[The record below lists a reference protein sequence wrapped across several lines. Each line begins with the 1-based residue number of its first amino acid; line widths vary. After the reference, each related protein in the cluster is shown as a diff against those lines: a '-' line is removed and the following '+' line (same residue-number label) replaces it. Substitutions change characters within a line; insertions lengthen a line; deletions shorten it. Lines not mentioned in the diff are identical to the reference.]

1 MMLPSLSSKTSGILA
16 LMISAIA
23 SLQSAYK
30 DYIAAQ
36 KKLDGAA
43 MDKARARLEAAISA
57 LTAAQNR

>member
-1 MMLPSLSSKTSGILA
+1 
-16 LMISAIA
+16 
-23 SLQSAYK
+23 LQSAYK

-57 LTAAQNR
+57 LASAQNR